1 MYSDSLATP
10 TMQFLVKIV
19 NRIASSA
26 IVNVTKVSGY
36 SGIYHPPLVSV
47 QMSYVSDGK
56 LLTLGILPIVPR
68 YFICSYKITWL
79 FLKRKKAHRVGK
91 SNNRLAQSRNRFCR
105 KPQLKEHVLVLY
117 IFMQTKSIK
126 NVVHVIIY
134 VIRHPAPLFGICIYQ
149 RFEAIF

>member
-10 TMQFLVKIV
+10 TMQFLVKII

-26 IVNVTKVSGY
+26 IVNVTKVSG
-36 SGIYHPPLVSV
+36 YHPPLVSV

-91 SNNRLAQSRNRFCR
+91 SNNRLAQGRNRFCS
-105 KPQLKEHVLVLY
+105 KPQLREHVLFLY
-117 IFMQTKSIK
+117 IFIQTKSIK
-126 NVVHVIIY
+126 NIVHVIIY
-134 VIRHPAPLFGICIYQ
+134 VIRHPATLFGICIYQ